1 MRETLWRNQLAGLA
15 VDRKPGGLEQPRDAF
30 PFWCVIGNPKEW
42 ILIKKSC
49 IMTHESFKVIFKIIL
64 FCIKTL
70 KVSEI
75 NSIT

>member
-42 ILIKKSC
+42 ILIKESC
-49 IMTHESFKVIFKIIL
+49 ILTHKSTKVILKIIL
-64 FCIKTL
+64 FRIKRL
-70 KVSEI
+70 KISEV
-75 NSIT
+75 NSNT